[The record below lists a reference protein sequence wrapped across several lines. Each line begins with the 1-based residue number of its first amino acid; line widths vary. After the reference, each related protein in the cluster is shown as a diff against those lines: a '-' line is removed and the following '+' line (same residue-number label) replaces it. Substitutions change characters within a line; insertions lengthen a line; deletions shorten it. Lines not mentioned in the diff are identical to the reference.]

1 MIAAASTFIP
11 SGRDLLALQSET
23 ALVCGVVAMLLA
35 PFFSVKRSNIL
46 SALIALGVMFVALL
60 LSLRGIESGP
70 AMRGLLVLDPA
81 SVYWE
86 QVLLVFMIGLVLMWF
101 SSTRPALRDGDGPE
115 FFTLLLASTAG
126 MMLMGGTSHLLML
139 LLATELASMPS
150 YVLAGFRKRSR
161 ASAEAALKFVL
172 FGAVCTA
179 VMIYGLSLLYG
190 THGTLSVDAIARD
203 LATRQAVPYTTMI
216 GLLAL
221 FAGLLFKISG
231 FPMHF
236 WAPDVLEGAYADI
249 AAFLSVAS
257 KGAGLVLLARVATT
271 LAPAHTQLAY
281 GIAIAI
287 GVASVLSM
295 VVGNLGA
302 LHQTSLKRL
311 LAYSSIAHAGYMM
324 GAVALVVPGKIDDA
338 MSVLGLYLAIYL
350 FMQLGAFAVVGDIE
364 TRRGDD
370 RIASVRG
377 LASLAPLSAAGL
389 AIAMLSMIGLP
400 PFAGLWAKLKVMIVL
415 ASVGGWWW
423 VLVVS
428 IGVNSIISIGFYGR
442 VLRAMYLEKPDADHP
457 PHRLDAGG
465 LVAVACAVALV
476 GTFIFLA
483 PLERTAERMSQQHR
497 DLTVDK

>member
-1 MIAAASTFIP
+1 MIAVASTFIP
-11 SGRDLLALQSET
+11 AGRDFSALQGEIVLS
-23 ALVCGVVAMLLA
+23 CGIVAMLLA
-35 PFFSVKRSNIL
+35 PFFSVKRSNII
-46 SALIALGVMFVALL
+46 SALIALASMLVALG
-60 LSLRGIESGP
+60 LSLWSIAPGP

-81 SVYWE
+81 SIYWE
-86 QVLLVFMIGLVLMWF
+86 QVLLVFMIGLVVMWF
-101 SSTRPALRDGDGPE
+101 GSTRPALREGDGPE

-150 YVLAGFRKRSR
+150 YILAGFRKRSR
-161 ASAEAALKFVL
+161 LSAEAALKFVL

-190 THGTLSVDAIARD
+190 THGTLSVDGIARD
-203 LATRQAVPYTTMI
+203 ITSRGAVPYTTMV
-216 GLLAL
+216 GLLAV

-231 FPMHF
+231 FPLHF

-257 KGAGLVLLARVATT
+257 KGAGLVLLARLATT
-271 LAPAHTQLAY
+271 LAPASTQLAH

-302 LHQTSLKRL
+302 LHQTSLKRM

-324 GAVALVVPGKIDDA
+324 GAVALVVPDKSDEA
-338 MSVLGLYLAIYL
+338 MSILGLYLAIYL

-377 LASLAPLSAAGL
+377 LATLAPLSAAGL

-400 PFAGLWAKLKVMIVL
+400 PLAGLWAKLKVMIVL

-442 VLRAMYLEKPDADHP
+442 VLRAMYLEKPDAEHP
-457 PHRLDAGG
+457 PHRLDIGG
-465 LVAVACAVALV
+465 AVSIACAAALV
-476 GTFIFLA
+476 LAFIFLA
-483 PLERTAERMSQQHR
+483 PLERTATRMSQQYR
-497 DLTVDK
+497 ADVTK